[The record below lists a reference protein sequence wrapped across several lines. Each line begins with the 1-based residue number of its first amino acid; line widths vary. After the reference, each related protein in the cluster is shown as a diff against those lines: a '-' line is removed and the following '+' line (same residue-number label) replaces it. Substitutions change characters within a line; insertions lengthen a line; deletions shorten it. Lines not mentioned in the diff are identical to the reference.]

1 MKILFPII
9 FTLLSISQSFG
20 QNDKNGNPV
29 FNSIST
35 GEKKLKKCLLI
46 SNYYTLNNN
55 IENKL
60 SSVFISERPTL
71 EEIEKAATD
80 LASDFFILTKKNNI
94 VAMIMLQE
102 QPQRKFMTIIMN
114 SNKRNFYSCN
124 LKGDITENR
133 AIEILNE
140 KYDSTATIEKG
151 ILFFNKKEF
160 KIISN
165 KEIEKAILEIIEKNK
180 LHKKK
185 PSEIFVPSQSQLKKI
200 IIKETKKGGK
210 VDFFTKIKGHEYDG
224 VQVKPGVFSTK
235 LGIALYQWGKAC
247 FDIGINTVEDA
258 YEIFAEIKGRELNK
272 REKIY
277 IKLGFYKEL
286 EK

>member
-1 MKILFPII
+1 MKILLLII

-20 QNDKNGNPV
+20 QNDKNENPV
-29 FNSIST
+29 FNSISI

-71 EEIEKAATD
+71 EEVEKAATD

-94 VAMIMLQE
+94 VAMIILQE

-185 PSEIFVPSQSQLKKI
+185 SSEIFVPSQSQLKEF
-200 IIKETKKGGK
+200 IIKETQKGGK

-272 REKIY
+272 REKVY